1 MSEDA
6 AVVAPGSGQLL
17 DYAGERQTFF
27 VEYFALYSSWLLLL
41 GVPGLLVSVAVG
53 VYAYLADAQSSD
65 AVQSSDLWEQSSDAL
80 YESLTMLWSFVTLL
94 WAFALRKARQR

>member
-1 MSEDA
+1 MAVGSIYLPMS
-6 AVVAPGSGQLL
+6 PHIS
-17 DYAGERQTFF
+17 
-27 VEYFALYSSWLLLL
+27 LYLLL
-41 GVPGLLVSVAVG
+41 SVAVG

-94 WAFALRKARQR
+94 WAFALRKACQR